1 MIRALYSA
9 ASGMSAQEMAVDNI
23 AHNLSNSN
31 KDHLRWFIIKCE
43 TIVGALLA
51 LPDLLCPTLCLTSRL
66 GFNEVNIFEHGKLLL
81 FALLEFH
88 GDNNACCKPGHLLSP
103 HAFGAGI
110 RTLRSLLP
118 HPNAVCAVLIFLV
131 IA

>member
-1 MIRALYSA
+1 
-9 ASGMSAQEMAVDNI
+9 
-23 AHNLSNSN
+23 
-31 KDHLRWFIIKCE
+31 
-43 TIVGALLA
+43 
-51 LPDLLCPTLCLTSRL
+51 LCSTLCLTSRL

-118 HPNAVCAVLIFLV
+118 HPSAVCAILIFSRDRVTVHSILPFSGMHRAALEL
-131 IA
+131 IAL